1 MSERNVEVIRAMW
14 EPFAGLDAAQIN
26 WDAKAIRE
34 MIGQP
39 YSPEV
44 ELRWSA
50 TGPDSRVY
58 RGRDGVIEAFNV
70 YAFRDGE
77 ITKVDE
83 YETFEEALEAAGLGE

>member
-14 EPFAGLDAAQIN
+14 EPFAGLDAAQID

-50 TGPDSRVY
+50 TGPRQPRLQGQGWRD
-58 RGRDGVIEAFNV
+58 RGLQGV
-70 YAFRDGE
+70 G
-77 ITKVDE
+77 
-83 YETFEEALEAAGLGE
+83 